1 MGSTDLH
8 VELVGD
14 ALEFRHVLHQ
24 VGKVDVDRGTEGG
37 SEVGWA

>member
-14 ALEFRHVLHQ
+14 ALESWPVLHQ
-24 VGKVDVDRGTEGG
+24 VGEVDVDGGTEGG
-37 SEVGWA
+37 TEVGWA